1 MAQQNKKTNTNA
13 PLDTSFGYLGSL
25 YQRYIRNQKKI
36 TALVITG
43 ALTMSLVTGC
53 SKATTDS
60 SASGSST
67 TATTSDADSTSDGSV
82 STVSFTKSDMFTDRD
97 SDPSYDEKS
106 ASTITFSESGVSSSS
121 DSVTISDSSTTSN
134 DAADSDTND
143 TTDSSCTTVTISE
156 AGTYILTGSAS
167 NAQVIIDADKETKIQ
182 LVLDDLTLSCKSSA
196 PIYVRKADK
205 VFITLADGSSN
216 TLSTTGEFVAI
227 DDNNIDAVI
236 FSKDDLT
243 LNGSGSLTI
252 NSPYGHGIVSKDD
265 LVVTSGTYTMT
276 CAKHGLSGKDSVRIL
291 DGTFDL
297 TVTKDGIHASNDDDE
312 NLGYIYIAGG
322 TFTINSDD
330 DGMHADSTLYIE
342 DGTIDIQ
349 KSYEGLEGQTITI
362 LDGDIDI
369 VSSDDG
375 INAANGSGS
384 NDSIND
390 KQEKGDPSNGQMPGN
405 PPSGD
410 SFDPSKN
417 TNENNS
423 SNSDDSQTDN
433 KPQGTPPSNGN
444 FDPSNN
450 SNNNTD
456 QNNTTDT
463 NDNSTDNN
471 VVTMSTNA
479 VASETET
486 STTSDDAA
494 SSENT
499 QSSDNKQMPGN
510 PPSGDNQ
517 MPGNPPSNSN
527 FDPSD
532 NSNNNSEQPQGN
544 APGGMGGFDMD
555 ADESCVLTI
564 NGGTITINAGGDGID
579 SNGYFYMN
587 GGTVYVEGP
596 ESNGDSALDYSISA
610 TITGGYFLSTGYSG
624 MAQNF
629 GSDSTQCS
637 YMLTLS
643 SNTSGT
649 TTVTLTDADGNVLL
663 SHETS
668 KSYNSVIVSCPELE
682 VGSTYTLTTGDTSQS
697 ITPTST
703 VN

>member
-1 MAQQNKKTNTNA
+1 MAQNNKTFDKKSNTNA
-13 PLDTSFGYLGSL
+13 PFDTSFGYLGSL

-43 ALTMSLVTGC
+43 ALTMSFATGC
-53 SKATTDS
+53 NKATTDS
-60 SASGSST
+60 STSDSPT
-67 TATTSDADSTSDGSV
+67 TATTSDANATSNGSV

-97 SDPSYDEKS
+97 SNPSYDEKA

-121 DSVTISDSSTTSN
+121 DSVTISDSSTVSN
-134 DAADSDTND
+134 NATDSDTND
-143 TTDSSCTTVTISE
+143 TTASSCTTVTISE
-156 AGTYILTGSAS
+156 AGTYILSGSAS

-182 LVLDDLTLSCKSSA
+182 LVLDDLTLNCESSA

-216 TLSTTGEFVAI
+216 TLSTTGEFVTI

-252 NSPYGHGIVSKDD
+252 NAPYGHGIVSKDD
-265 LVVTSGTYTMT
+265 LVVTGGTYTMT

-384 NDSIND
+384 NDSIDD
-390 KQEKGDPSNGQMPGN
+390 KQGKGGPGNGQMPGN
-405 PPSGD
+405 PPSVDNQTPKDPPSGD
-410 SFDPSKN
+410 NQMPD
-417 TNENNS
+417 
-423 SNSDDSQTDN
+423 
-433 KPQGTPPSNGN
+433 TPPSNDN

-450 SNNNTD
+450 SNNNMD
-456 QNNTTDT
+456 
-463 NDNSTDNN
+463 
-471 VVTMSTNA
+471 
-479 VASETET
+479 
-486 STTSDDAA
+486 
-494 SSENT
+494 
-499 QSSDNKQMPGN
+499 
-510 PPSGDNQ
+510 
-517 MPGNPPSNSN
+517 
-527 FDPSD
+527 
-532 NSNNNSEQPQGN
+532 QPQGN
-544 APGGMGGFDMD
+544 TPGGMGGFDMD

-564 NGGTITINAGGDGID
+564 NDGTITINAGGDGID
-579 SNGYFYMN
+579 SNGYFYIN

-596 ESNGDSALDYSISA
+596 ESNGNSALDYGISA

-624 MAQNF
+624 MAQSF
-629 GSDSTQCS
+629 SSDSTQCS

-649 TTVTLTDADGNVLL
+649 TTVTLTDADGKVLL

-668 KSYNSVIVSCPELE
+668 KSYNSIIVSCPELE
-682 VGSTYTLTTGDTSQS
+682 VGSTYTLTAGDTSQS

>member
-1 MAQQNKKTNTNA
+1 MAQNNTTFDKKTNTNA

-25 YQRYIRNQKKI
+25 YQCYIRNQKKI

-43 ALTMSLVTGC
+43 ALTMSLATGC

-60 SASGSST
+60 SASDSPA
-67 TATTSDADSTSDGSV
+67 TATTSDADATSNGSV

-97 SDPSYDEKS
+97 SDPSYDEE
-106 ASTITFSESGVSSSS
+106 AATTITFSESGASSSS
-121 DSVTISDSSTTSN
+121 DSVTISDSSTASN
-134 DAADSDTND
+134 DSADSDTND

-167 NAQVIIDADKETKIQ
+167 NAQVIIDADTETKIQ
-182 LVLDDLTLSCKSSA
+182 LVLDDLTLSCESSA

-216 TLSTTGEFVAI
+216 ALATTGEFVAI

-265 LVVTSGTYTMT
+265 LVVTGGTYTMT

-384 NDSIND
+384 NDSTDD
-390 KQEKGDPSNGQMPGN
+390 KQGKGGPGNGQMPGNPPSGDNQMPGN

-423 SNSDDSQTDN
+423 SNSDDSQSDN

-444 FDPSNN
+444 FDPSDN

-456 QNNTTDT
+456 Q
-463 NDNSTDNN
+463 
-471 VVTMSTNA
+471 
-479 VASETET
+479 
-486 STTSDDAA
+486 
-494 SSENT
+494 
-499 QSSDNKQMPGN
+499 
-510 PPSGDNQ
+510 
-517 MPGNPPSNSN
+517 
-527 FDPSD
+527 
-532 NSNNNSEQPQGN
+532 PQGN
-544 APGGMGGFDMD
+544 TPGGIGGFDMD

-564 NGGTITINAGGDGID
+564 NGGAITINADGDGID

-596 ESNGDSALDYSISA
+596 ESNGDSALDYGISA
-610 TITGGYFLSTGYSG
+610 TITSGYFLSTGYSG
-624 MAQNF
+624 MAQSF
-629 GSDSTQCS
+629 SSDSTQCS

-649 TTVTLTDADGNVLL
+649 TTVTLTDADGRVLL

-682 VGSTYTLTTGDTSQS
+682 VGSTYTLTAGDTSQN